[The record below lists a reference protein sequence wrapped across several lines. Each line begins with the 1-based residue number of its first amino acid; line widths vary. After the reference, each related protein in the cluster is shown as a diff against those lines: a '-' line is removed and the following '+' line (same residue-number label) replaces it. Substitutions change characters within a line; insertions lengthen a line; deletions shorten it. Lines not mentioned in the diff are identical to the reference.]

1 MKYFVILFSVL
12 SFSQSFASQ
21 IVLDR
26 QFHSGARLVD
36 ILKKENGH
44 YFLQGK
50 SLGKNPPKD
59 VLDAWKK
66 LEAYKPAKV
75 PKNCPAGDFRVTKKN
90 GTKTTVV
97 KACAQGKEYAAVIK
111 NLRTIRKYSETVK

>member
-1 MKYFVILFSVL
+1 MKYLVILFSVL

-26 QFHSGARLVD
+26 KFHSGTRLVD
-36 ILKKENGH
+36 VLKKENDH

-50 SLGKNPPKD
+50 DLGKTLPKD
-59 VLDAWKK
+59 VLAAWNK
-66 LEAYKPAKV
+66 LETFRPSKTAKH
-75 PKNCPAGDFRVTKKN
+75 CPAGDFRITKKN
-90 GTKTTVV
+90 GS
-97 KACAQGKEYAAVIK
+97 KATAIKGCAQGKEYAALIK